1 MTHRRQA
8 GGSQKA
14 GRWNTGFSQTE
25 FSPHMY
31 ILWYQ
36 AYILWVELVHR
47 ASAGVEVA
55 CILFQNFVNPLGPT
69 KNQLFNT
76 YNRAY
81 NWSIEL
87 WVHSQALAAYAPPTK
102 YRPDAKVRSS
112 PRGPNGDPNRTLSNE

>member
-1 MTHRRQA
+1 
-8 GGSQKA
+8 
-14 GRWNTGFSQTE
+14 
-25 FSPHMY
+25 MY

-81 NWSIEL
+81 NWGIEL

-102 YRPDAKVRSS
+102 YRPDTIVQLMATKRNWIPSELEFRKKGDEAGRAKSV
-112 PRGPNGDPNRTLSNE
+112 